1 MNKSGIVL
9 FAKKPGP
16 TSFTSLNSI
25 KKALGT
31 TKVGHTGT
39 LDSFAQGLLVV
50 CTGSLTRLAGN
61 IIEFDKE
68 YQAVFEFGKETDTLE
83 YTGKITKETSLPDE
97 NTLKQAVEKFT
108 GKIMQK
114 PPVFSSIHIDGK
126 RSSELARSGLEAE
139 IPARPVCVY
148 KAEIKELKKNDKN
161 LVEYALIN
169 FSVSKG
175 TYIRSLARDIGQA
188 CGSSANLIGLYRT
201 RIGHFKIENAAGFN
215 RLPDFT
221 IQNAINEMENQ
232 KVLIKKAE
240 EERTLKKERQKYVPD
255 QAELDLQ
262 EDIRQKIYQVDK
274 DTASLCGF
282 EIINLLSDTGK
293 SDFENGRPLRS
304 KLFDKDLH
312 TLPNNSITAVFTKDD
327 DFAGLIDKDENG
339 RVHYRFVKKDQN

>member
-1 MNKSGIVL
+1 MNTSGIVL

-16 TSFTSLNSI
+16 TSFTSLHSI

-83 YTGKITKETSLPDE
+83 YTGQIIKEAPLPDE
-97 NTLKQAVEKFT
+97 ESLIAAIKKYT
-108 GKIMQK
+108 GNFMQK
-114 PPVFSSIHIDGK
+114 PPLFSSIHIDGQ
-126 RSSELARSGLEAE
+126 RASNIARSGLDAE

-148 KAEIKELKKNDKN
+148 KAEIKELRKNDENKITH
-161 LVEYALIN
+161 ALIN

-175 TYIRSLARDIGQA
+175 TYIRSLARDIGNE
-188 CGSSANLIGLYRT
+188 CGSSAYLIGLYRT
-201 RIGHFKIENAAGFN
+201 RVGHFKIENAAGFN
-215 RLPDFT
+215 RLPEFT
-221 IQNAINEMENQ
+221 IDWALKEMEEQ
-232 KVLIKKAE
+232 KILIKKAD
-240 EERTLKKERQKYVPD
+240 EERALKKERKKYVPD

-262 EDIRQKIYQVDK
+262 EEIRQKICQVDK

-282 EIINLLSDTGK
+282 EIINLISDVGK
-293 SDFENGRPLRS
+293 SDFENGRPLKS

-339 RVHYRFVKKDQN
+339 RVHYRFVKKD